1 MGTKG
6 KVSSVLSASVVK
18 CSERLD
24 NSVCSEVNGRRKWIS
39 LEAISSHFQDLQLHK
54 NLQSPVN
61 HPTPTPSLI
70 ADSNRKATLH
80 LSESGGMES
89 ELFPKYFEG
98 VVLDF

>member
-1 MGTKG
+1 MNKSEQRE
-6 KVSSVLSASVVK
+6 KFSSVLSASVVK

-39 LEAISSHFQDLQLHK
+39 LEAISAHFQDLQLHK
-54 NLQSPVN
+54 NLQSLVN
-61 HPTPTPSLI
+61 PPPPLI